1 MYNTKYSNQR
11 MENQDIVGED
21 SQSPIPTEQL
31 KMKYVE
37 SLPEK
42 LRQAYLIAK
51 EHLGTSFTLEKS
63 IGYLKWLETQGN
75 IQ

>member
-1 MYNTKYSNQR
+1 
-11 MENQDIVGED
+11 MENQDM
-21 SQSPIPTEQL
+21 EQL

-37 SLPEK
+37 SLSDK

-63 IGYLKWLETQGN
+63 IGYLKWLETYEIVQEEKP
-75 IQ
+75 

>member
-1 MYNTKYSNQR
+1 
-11 MENQDIVGED
+11 MENHDIV
-21 SQSPIPTEQL
+21 EQL

-51 EHLGTSFTLEKS
+51 EHLGTSFTIEKS
-63 IGYLKWLETQGN
+63 IGYLKWLETQEN
-75 IQ
+75 VQETKT